1 MSKNTVVIYITAK
14 RIGLKS
20 GNETLRCANP
30 NCPKKVVF
38 KQDDF
43 AISKVSHGL
52 RKLYCEECAVV
63 LAIATENEIARQKR
77 KKKCLLTASK

>member
-1 MSKNTVVIYITAK
+1 MGKNTVVIYITAK

-20 GNETLRCANP
+20 GNETLKCANP
-30 NCPKKVVF
+30 NCTNMVTF

-52 RKLYCEECAVV
+52 RKLYCEECAVQ
-63 LAIATENEIARQKR
+63 LAIITKKEIAEQKR
-77 KKKCLLTASK
+77 TRKCLLMASK